1 MGEPKFPDAFVQLT
15 GEDGNTGAIM
25 GRVVRELKRVG
36 ASPDDIRDFRMSIM
50 EAASYDDALNRVGQW
65 VEVG

>member
-15 GEDGNTGAIM
+15 GEDGNMGAIM

-36 ASPDDIRDFRMSIM
+36 ARPDDIRDFRMSIM
-50 EAASYDDALNRVGQW
+50 GAASYDDALNRVGQW